1 MYVMEK
7 KMATHSSILAWTIPW
22 REEPGEATDHGLQKS
37 WTWLSDSTIDT
48 WRANAFWQTHKYLL
62 FLSILAL
69 FFKVK
74 YWLENQMI
82 LIFNR
87 SHYYSKNIQIKEPNS
102 CIALSQSV
110 KWYMALGIITAYFR
124 KRNFFFLNVFG

>member
-1 MYVMEK
+1 MNIYLYIICMWWRRKWQPTPAVLPGPSHEQR
-7 KMATHSSILAWTIPW
+7 SPERLQTI
-22 REEPGEATDHGLQKS
+22 GLQKS
-37 WTWLSDSTIDT
+37 WTRLSDSTIGM
-48 WRANAFWQTHKYLL
+48 WRANAFWKTHKYLL
-62 FLSILAL
+62 FSSVLAL

-82 LIFNR
+82 LIFNK
-87 SHYYSKNIQIKEPNS
+87 SQYYSKYIQIKEPNS

-124 KRNFFFLNVFG
+124 K